1 MTAKSAAA
9 AAGAALPAT
18 ADARNWRGRL
28 RRVFDALWRP
38 QVSSAARERRDI
50 FVLLLAVA
58 LAIAPHLEHLP
69 LWASAVIVAL
79 WCWRTTLNVTQQ
91 PLPAR
96 LLILPL
102 LLATAAA
109 VWLQHRTL
117 FGRDAGV
124 TFLLMLLALKLME
137 MRVRRDIFVVVFLS
151 FFVLLTQFLFGQEL
165 PVALLT
171 LLTVLLLFFV
181 LVSVNLTDSDLAA
194 GRKFRLVGAI
204 ALQALPLTI
213 ALFVLFPRISGPL
226 WGVPGT
232 GASSHTG
239 LSNTMAPGS
248 FARLLQSDEVVLR
261 VQFAATTPGP
271 ESLYWRG
278 PTLGSFNGRAW
289 RELPERDAGAP
300 PVVRVDPTSG
310 VRYTVTLE
318 PNERDWLLALEM
330 PELVT
335 GAGPLVTRMSADG
348 QVLASSLISERI
360 RYSARSYTRFTFGTE
375 ESPATLRSWLQLPAG
390 FNPRTLQFA
399 ADLRQRVAG
408 TRVASTDQLVRAVLE
423 HFHRDGFV
431 YTLEP
436 PGLGRDS
443 VDEFLFGTRQ
453 GYCEHY
459 ASAFVV
465 VMRALA
471 IPARVVTGYQGGEIN
486 PVDGVFTVRQ
496 ADAHAWAEVWT
507 AERGWLRVD
516 PTAAVATVRSAR
528 GVAQATAENS
538 NEPLLLVG
546 ERALDWLRHVRFN
559 WEAVQNAWNQWVLS
573 YSAER
578 QRALLERLGFDP
590 DWRTLA
596 ALLAA
601 ALGIVLTA
609 LAVFTLRVRE
619 RRDPLAMLYA
629 HFCQRLEKVGVRV
642 AAHTGPRALNAQL
655 QRELEAEHATIA
667 QQILSAFEQWRYSR
681 ASAHPHQRRLRDLR
695 RAVRAFRPQPRP

>member
-1 MTAKSAAA
+1 MSGKRMTALAAAA
-9 AAGAALPAT
+9 AAGTTLLAT
-18 ADARNWRGRL
+18 ADARRWRGRL
-28 RRVFDALWRP
+28 RRVFDALWQP

-58 LAIAPHLEHLP
+58 LAVTPHLEHLP
-69 LWASAVIVAL
+69 LWASAVIITL
-79 WCWRTTLNVTQQ
+79 WCWRAGLNVTQQ
-91 PLPAR
+91 PLPGR
-96 LLILPL
+96 LLVLPL

-137 MRVRRDIFVVVFLS
+137 MRVRRDIFVVAFLS

-165 PVALLT
+165 PIAFLT

-181 LVSVNLTDSDLAA
+181 LVSVNLADGDLAA

-204 ALQALPLTI
+204 ALQAVPLTI
-213 ALFVLFPRISGPL
+213 ALFVLFPRINGPL
-226 WGVPGT
+226 WGMPGA
-232 GASSHTG
+232 GASSRTG

-248 FARLLQSDEVVLR
+248 FSRLLQSDEVVFR
-261 VQFAATTPGP
+261 VQFATATPGP

-278 PTLGSFNGRAW
+278 PTLGSFNGRVW
-289 RELPERDAGAP
+289 RELPERDAGSP
-300 PVVRVDPTSG
+300 PVVRVDPTSS
-310 VRYTVTLE
+310 VRYTLTLE
-318 PNERDWLLALEM
+318 ANERGLLA
-330 PELVT
+330 
-335 GAGPLVTRMSADG
+335 TRMSADG
-348 QVLASSLISERI
+348 QILSASLISERI
-360 RYSARSYTRFTFGTE
+360 RYRARSYTRFTFGTE
-375 ESPATLRSWLQLPAG
+375 ESPATLRSWLQLPVG
-390 FNPRTLQFA
+390 FNPRTREFA

-408 TRVASTDQLVRAVLE
+408 TRVEATDALVRAVLE
-423 HFHRDGFV
+423 HFHRNGFV

-436 PGLGRDS
+436 PALGRDS
-443 VDEFLFGTRQ
+443 IDEFLFATRQ

-459 ASAFVV
+459 ASAFVF

-507 AERGWLRVD
+507 AERGWVRVD

-528 GVAQATAENS
+528 GVAQAMAESGNA
-538 NEPLLLVG
+538 PLLLVS

-559 WEAVQNAWNQWVLS
+559 WEAAQNAWNQWVLS

-578 QRALLERLGFDP
+578 QRALLQHLGFDP

-609 LAVFTLRVRE
+609 LAVITLRARE
-619 RRDPLAMLYA
+619 RRDPLAVLYQS
-629 HFCQRLEKVGVRV
+629 FCERLEKVGVRV
-642 AAHTGPRALNAQL
+642 AAHSGPRALNAQL
-655 QRELEAEHATIA
+655 QRELEAQHATIA
-667 QQILSAFEQWRYSR
+667 QQILGAFERWRYSR
-681 ASAHPHQRRLRDLR
+681 ASAHLQPRELRDLR
-695 RAVRAFRPQPRP
+695 RAVRAFRPQARA